1 METVMVRGFVLLALA
16 AVAAAPLQVPPVVMP
31 ANHELHEGKVIFDEL
46 VTPDLATSQRFYG
59 GLFGWQFLDIPGLKY
74 PYAEAMLDGQP
85 VAGLVQKPTEP
96 TANRNSVW
104 LGFLSVAD
112 VAKAVATAQAQ
123 GATDLV
129 PPHNVTGRG
138 MEAVLAD
145 PEGGVFGVLA
155 SSSGN
160 PPDEIPPVGGWIW
173 GSLHAPDVPREA
185 RFYAAVFGYQI
196 ADATPNSTEEH
207 VLLASE
213 NYARASVNMMP
224 PGHPSAQ
231 AHWVHYVRVA
241 SASASVAKAV
251 ALGGRVL
258 VAPRMDRHGGMI
270 AVVADP
276 LGAPVGLFEWPDA
289 ESKEVSQ

>member
-1 METVMVRGFVLLALA
+1 MGRGLVLLALA

-31 ANHELHEGKVIFDEL
+31 ANHELHEGKAIFDEL
-46 VTPDLATSQRFYG
+46 VTPDLATSKRFYG

-104 LGFLSVAD
+104 LGFLAVAD
-112 VAKAVATAQAQ
+112 VAKAVATAQAN
-123 GATDLV
+123 GAQDLV
-129 PPHNVTGRG
+129 PPHTVPGRG
-138 MEAVLAD
+138 TEAILAD
-145 PEGGVFGVLA
+145 PQGGVFGVLA

-160 PPDEIPPVGGWIW
+160 PPDELAPVGAYIW
-173 GSLHAPDVPREA
+173 QSLHAPNVPREA
-185 RFYAAVFGYQI
+185 QFYAAVFGYQVV
-196 ADATPNSTEEH
+196 DTTPNSTEEQ

-213 NYARASVNMMP
+213 TYARASVNMIP
-224 PGHPSAQ
+224 PGHPAAQ
-231 AHWVHYVRVA
+231 AYWVHYVRVA
-241 SASASVAKAV
+241 SAPAAVAKAV

-258 VAPRMDRHGGMI
+258 VAPRTDRHGGMI

-276 LGAPVGLFEWPDA
+276 LGAVVGLFEWPEG

>member
-1 METVMVRGFVLLALA
+1 MTMNRNLLVTLALA

-31 ANHELHEGKVIFDEL
+31 PNHELHEGKAIFDEL
-46 VTPDLATSQRFYG
+46 VTPDLATSKRFYA
-59 GLFGWQFLDIPGLKY
+59 GLFGWEFLDIPGLKY
-74 PYAEAMLDGQP
+74 PYAEALLDGQP

-104 LGFLSVAD
+104 LGFLAVAD

-129 PPHNVTGRG
+129 PSHTVPGRG
-138 MEAVLAD
+138 VEAILAD

-155 SSSGN
+155 SASGN
-160 PPDEIPPVGGWIW
+160 PPDEIAPVGAWIW
-173 GSLHAPDVPREA
+173 SSLHAPDVAREA
-185 RFYAAVFGYQI
+185 QFYAAVFDYQI
-196 ADATPNSTEEH
+196 VDATPTSTGQH

-213 NYARASVNMMP
+213 DYARASVNMIP
-224 PGHPSAQ
+224 PGHSGMQ

-241 SASASVAKAV
+241 SAPAAVAKAV
-251 ALGGRVL
+251 SLGGRVL
-258 VAPRMDRHGGMI
+258 VSPRMDRHGGMI

-289 ESKEVSQ
+289 ESKEMSQ